1 MRVSALCSL
10 EGAFMQG
17 EDIQVALTA
26 RAVAYRTLSALF
38 DEDSPEIIDIAANG
52 TFLDAIQ
59 ILASFGATT
68 LDECAGE
75 LQLVLDEVCK
85 MGPVAFAN
93 MISGDFAKLFVGPDK
108 LLAPPWESVYR
119 THERVLFGKCT
130 LDVRRAYR
138 DAGYIPE
145 GYPHVAD
152 DHIALELGFMGLLAE
167 RSLAASRINASADFR
182 EGLRKQHDFLSEHLA
197 LWIDGFSGMVGAAPV
212 CRFYK
217 VLALTVNRLVRCDG
231 EIIEKL
237 LQGSVGCREEL
248 ISDSR

>member
-1 MRVSALCSL
+1 
-10 EGAFMQG
+10 MQG

-38 DEDSPEIIDIAANG
+38 DADSPEIIGVAMNG
-52 TFLDAIQ
+52 TFYKAVR
-59 ILASFGATT
+59 ILASFGAMT
-68 LDECAGE
+68 LDECADE
-75 LQLVLDEVCK
+75 LWLVSDEVYK
-85 MGPVAFAN
+85 MGSVAFADA
-93 MISGDFAKLFVGPDK
+93 ISADFAKLFVGPDK
-108 LLAPPWESVYR
+108 LLAPPWESVHR

-167 RSLAASRINASADFR
+167 RSLAASRINASADFQ
-182 EGLRKQHDFLSEHLA
+182 ESLRKQHDFLNEHLA
-197 LWIDGFSGMVGAAPV
+197 LWIDDFSGMVGAAPV

-217 VLALTVNRLVRCDG
+217 VLALTANRLVHCDG
-231 EIIEKL
+231 EIIGSL
-237 LQGSVGCREEL
+237 LQGSTGCREEL
-248 ISDSR
+248 MSDSR